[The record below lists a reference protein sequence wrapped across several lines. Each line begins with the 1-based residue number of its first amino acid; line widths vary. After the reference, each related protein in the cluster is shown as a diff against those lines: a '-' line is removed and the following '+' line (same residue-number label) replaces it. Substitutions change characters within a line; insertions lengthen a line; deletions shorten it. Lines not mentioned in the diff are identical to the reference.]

1 MKVHNNNLAKC
12 YVYVLAPI
20 LCMRFLPHL
29 FFYATS
35 KNRKKIKVDIETEAS
50 QFGIKYLRF
59 IWALKFDPYFVSLF
73 YYRIGWTRAFICSLT
88 KRDNSTLDIS
98 TDNMGSIIMRH
109 PFATIINAKSIGENF
124 TFRNNTTIG
133 NINDNNDLRP
143 VIGNNVTL
151 GANVIIFG
159 DITIGDNVIVGA
171 GTVINKDVPSN
182 CVVVGNPFR
191 IVRMLK

>member
-1 MKVHNNNLAKC
+1 MIVHNNKLTKL
-12 YVYVLAPI
+12 YVCIFSPFLIV
-20 LCMRFLPHL
+20 RFLPHL
-29 FFYATS
+29 IFYILS
-35 KNRKKIKVDIETEAS
+35 PNKDIIKCDLITESA
-50 QFGIKYLRF
+50 QYGIKNFRF
-59 IWALKFDPYFVSLF
+59 LWALKFDPYFVSLF

-88 KRDNSTLDIS
+88 KRDISTLKLSS
-98 TDNMGSIIMRH
+98 TKMGSVVMRH
-109 PFATIINAKSIGENF
+109 PFATTIGAKYIGDNF

-159 DITIGDNVIVGA
+159 DITIGDNVTVGA